1 MVGDTP
7 SQPRVGDGAAQLRQQ
22 DDGGVGELRDSR
34 SPETRETIL
43 PAPSHPAPVPPGA
56 PRSEFKQPKQPF
68 ARWLSLVGLIGN
80 RGGPSRG
87 AVTSSVRTHDSSGL
101 RILAKS
107 PHALMA
113 TSRTGAAA
121 SNALSN
127 AQTHRRSTNEPLLL
141 VIDSHLEEPIWV
153 ARSYV
158 EVPGP
163 IESKI
168 ARETADRLPRW

>member
-1 MVGDTP
+1 MVGDTA
-7 SQPRVGDGAAQLRQQ
+7 SQPRVGDGAAELRQQ
-22 DDGGVGELRDSR
+22 DDEGVGEPRDSR
-34 SPETRETIL
+34 SPETREAIL

-56 PRSEFKQPKQPF
+56 PRSEFKQPF
-68 ARWLSLVGLIGN
+68 ARWLSIVGLIGN
-80 RGGPSRG
+80 RGGSSRG
-87 AVTSSVRTHDSSGL
+87 AVPSSVRTHDSSGL

-107 PHALMA
+107 PQALRA
-113 TSRTGAAA
+113 NSRTGAAA
-121 SNALSN
+121 SNALSD

-163 IESKI
+163 IESEI